1 MSYSDNFYK
10 ALEEQKKKKKKTDNE
25 IAPVSTGDSFSDNFY
40 AELRKREKE
49 VDALASS
56 RAQDVVSFSRQ
67 EHEDDI
73 APVKGGNK
81 DSVFKSGA
89 FSDGVDGVGDF
100 FEDLGQTIL
109 GTIGDLGVGITKG
122 AGNLAEG
129 VVDLGTYATAGVADL
144 IGKDDF
150 AKKAKDIAKKNF
162 VNDLLDE
169 SQEWVDQ
176 YSVLGNT
183 ADSVS
188 EGLGQVAGIILTGG
202 LGEAAGLTSAG
213 VSALTTGTLFSSS
226 MGGGM
231 SEAYQGGASDE
242 DAVKYGATVGAIEA
256 VSEMI
261 FGGLGKGVQAL
272 GLSKGL
278 TSIDDVFAKK
288 LSNTAAKFITSK
300 AGQNLVGNVLE
311 YAVKSGAE
319 GLEEVISGFGT
330 AIAKDLFLLNGED
343 EKAFGEILKD
353 ENLLEQFVVGSIVS
367 GISQG
372 GDLISSTK
380 SGRDFVSGLSQN
392 EQSVVDKVF
401 EERLAEESKTRKIG
415 NTEKNKLY
423 DQVVE
428 EMKRGYID
436 TDTIERILGGKTYD
450 GYKNLAEQE
459 TSLTDKKKAIEK
471 EISSLVKTPE
481 SQFTVEQRER
491 LNSLRE
497 EAKGIKE
504 QIKGLDTKTAKTN
517 LFNEVDKLTKNDIY
531 LRESYNDL
539 IRKTQDI
546 QIDDTQYKGTKFEDA
561 AKKTIENARK
571 AGASN
576 SNRVRD
582 FVEFSAKYSSVSGAV
597 VDFKDDKQIR
607 GVLENQLKAEIATLQ
622 KSGADNTKLTELQD
636 MLKQVQEGKIR
647 VNGVKTKDGV
657 AININ
662 SSNYLNTVLGHEVT
676 HLLEGTGKAYEDLQK
691 AAFRYAQLKGDYAGR
706 RKILDVLYKNIDGT
720 TVDSELTADLVGDY
734 LFTEYDFIKDL
745 STNNRNVF
753 QKIYDQIKYMF
764 KLATAGSK
772 EARELEKVMH
782 NFEMALRES
791 VATTQDSGK
800 AAQGDAA
807 QGEPDVDSEIKF
819 SIRKEDPPKNTIKG
833 YKVFK
838 VVDGKLYPPMVENPS
853 GNGTPVGVWLDADV
867 GGLAYNKD
875 GSVKLN
881 TKGRFA
887 VESSQGGSLAFRPGW
902 HLGEY
907 PDASQFGRMDTSRPL
922 TEEELSTYEGKT
934 YKDKNGNVYPMNLF
948 PYNFVWAECEVAA
961 DHDYQLDAMAL
972 GVNEKGNFVR
982 SQAGLPYVPTD
993 GYYKYR
999 TNADPNTAPWIISG
1013 AIKVNRIL
1021 DDADVA
1027 EICAQHGVTP
1037 QTREGYTSLTKKDGG
1052 SRTPGNAINLS
1063 DFKLLRGDVTPT
1075 DANTLAEIAMS
1086 DGLARERSA
1095 TAMDLLKTLPGYA
1108 KREINFSDENIIK
1121 EFGMNN
1127 QDVEY
1132 YRQLAESTKNGYLA
1146 DDKLYS
1152 NADVKFS
1159 ISKDSNGNP
1168 LSPAVQKRFEKSK
1181 AVDEN
1186 GNLKVLYHGTASG
1199 EFFTFD
1205 KSKGSVEGDFG
1216 SGFYFTDNEY
1226 DAEDNYVGGGP
1237 DFSNKVARRAEQ
1249 IEQEEGID
1257 YAHAEDKAF
1266 NELYVGRKKFEVY
1279 LNIENPAI
1287 VGETY
1292 LLDYESFAEEYDRND
1307 YDSDEDYESDVEQLI
1322 ADEIDSIVWDIERNV
1337 DIYSTDGIADV
1348 LWNAVNE
1355 GGVGIEQLKA
1365 RIAELYLED
1374 NNGNIVG
1381 GEVVRQIIES
1391 LGYDGIID
1399 STVSSKFNMGLDEG
1413 TTHYIVFKP
1422 NQIKDISNQNPTDN
1436 PDIRYSLSKNS
1447 LDNEV
1452 DLVYNVNGDFRRGDG
1467 FVRTDEFRNL
1477 QAESQRMSVEEL
1489 QGYHRGDRT
1498 LDESVR
1504 RRLSGVLSRQVG
1516 AVCGSNRNDSRLLRL
1531 GTENNTYNIYEN
1543 VNGELFHDAFEISR
1557 QYLKNGELVDLHT
1570 VETTEDGIGY
1580 NDCYNYLSED
1590 GLSGFSITPD
1600 GDLISVFNASG
1611 KNGFLRAISGIVK
1624 ENAKTLDCYASPNQ
1638 NLMAMYEKVFG
1649 FKTASV
1655 MDYNMEYDHDN
1666 IAENHN
1672 MPQVA
1677 FMVNTG
1683 SDVETKAFAKDQYDE
1698 AVAYRNGFVVSD
1710 DIAPTQHSLSNAGE
1724 QRRLGGS
1731 YRFDGK
1737 DFRVQQNQDIA
1748 PVAEGVAKNATDTNV
1763 GHTTADDTA
1772 EDAAPAQTVDEKIS
1786 AKLKNLQTEL
1796 DNNLRLRGESNADFD
1811 SEIARLRAEYEAK
1824 KNKNTKVANDV
1835 LRRIERIQRLKG
1847 NVDADYQKRITGLQ
1861 ERIQK
1866 MNTPQ
1871 YKRGEQRRAK
1881 QEKWSNE
1888 IKELIGDTSTWV
1900 DKKLGIS
1907 YQTNTLRRNL
1917 RDVVRDANGNRDIA
1931 KADAIYEYLQGSYNH
1946 NEALLKRE
1954 SRDIKQP
1961 FADMD
1966 INKYES
1972 EYIQMLGEFK
1982 YNPETKL
1989 TLEAVDEYYGKH
2001 KDNIDLDKVNRA
2013 IDEARKVYDDLFKR
2027 VNAVL
2032 REMGLKEMGY
2042 KEGYF
2047 PHFTDTK
2054 QGWLAKLFNWKTID
2068 TEIPTDIAGMTEEF
2082 NPVRTY
2088 QSFDKRRK
2096 SDETDYNFLKGFDTY
2111 VHGALDWIYH
2121 IEDIQ
2126 KRRAFENEIR
2136 YSHSEQGIRDKVTEI
2151 INNKELDADEVQ
2163 ALLDNVYTEAK
2174 NPLNNF
2180 VTDLRNSTNNL
2191 AGKKSTADRSMEYAT
2206 NRKVYS
2212 TMTNLSNRVS
2222 GNMVVGSISSALT
2235 NFIPITQSWGQVSP
2249 VSSLR
2254 AVGDVVRSAF
2264 RNDGMVEKS
2273 DFMTNRLLNEEN
2285 LNQTGW
2291 DKASNVAGGLMNI
2304 FDHFTTEVVWRSK
2317 YIENMDSGMSE
2328 SEAIHDADVFAENV
2342 MAGRSRGNMPTIYNS
2357 KNPITKMLTA
2367 FQLEVG
2373 NQYGY
2378 LFKDLPQDV
2387 GKESIGKLTAGYA
2400 KMFIGAYVYNALFSK
2415 LTGRDAAFDPI
2426 GIVEDLLKDLGFGG
2440 DDEEEEADILGAV
2453 QGLGENILQEV
2464 PYVGGLLGGG
2474 RIPISSALP
2483 YDSITK
2489 MVTGTMT
2496 DIAEKD
2502 WENLTNEWL
2511 NPVYYLALPFGGG
2524 QLKKT
2529 NEGLGMFSDDHPV
2542 SGSYTASGNLR
2553 FPVEDTPLNRVQAA
2567 LFGQYASENAREYF
2581 DNDYAPLKEKQ
2592 IQEYIDV
2599 DIPIKDYWEYREGL
2613 KKQETL
2619 EDKFDYIAGLDLPVE
2634 KKNILINNVVDR
2646 KDEVD
2651 LEGYEDFSSLE
2662 EFDFATE
2669 YPDKYAVAKAVGGYS
2684 SYKQYASDLYGIKAD
2699 KDANGKTITGSRK
2712 EKVIQYINGLNADYE
2727 TKIILYKSE
2736 YPSDDTYNAD
2746 IINYVNNRADLTYEE
2761 RVAIL
2766 TELGFRVV
2774 NGNIYAD

>member
-10 ALEEQKKKKKKTDNE
+10 ALGEQKKKKKKTDND

-56 RAQDVVSFSRQ
+56 RAQDVASFSRQ

-242 DAVKYGATVGAIEA
+242 DAVKYGAAVGATEA
-256 VSEMI
+256 VSEMF

-319 GLEEVISGFGT
+319 GLEEAISGFGT

-428 EMKRGYID
+428 EMKTGRID
-436 TDTIERILGGKTYD
+436 TDTIERILGSKTYE
-450 GYKNLAEQE
+450 GYKNLTEQE
-459 TSLTDKKKAIEK
+459 TSLTDRKKAIED
-471 EISSLVKTPE
+471 EIKSLVKTPE

-497 EAKGIKE
+497 EAKGIKV

-517 LFNEVDKLTKNDIY
+517 LFNEVNKLTEKDTF
-531 LRESYNDL
+531 LRESYNQREKRGQAFTADL
-539 IRKTQDI
+539 NK
-546 QIDDTQYKGTKFEDA
+546 YKGKQREAIKRAIDSGVLNDTYRSHELVDTLSRLEAEKGIVFDYTNNKKLA
-561 AKKTIENARK
+561 QSGMALKGKTI
-571 AGASN
+571 
-576 SNRVRD
+576 
-582 FVEFSAKYSSVSGAV
+582 
-597 VDFKDDKQIR
+597 
-607 GVLENQLKAEIATLQ
+607 
-622 KSGADNTKLTELQD
+622 
-636 MLKQVQEGKIR
+636 
-647 VNGVKTKDGV
+647 NGFEKDGV
-657 AININ
+657 VTLNVQ
-662 SSNYLNTVLGHEVT
+662 SSKAWQSTVGHEIT
-676 HLLEGTGKAYEDLQK
+676 HVLEGTEAYSALQEALIK
-691 AAFRYAQLKGDYAGR
+691 YSQSKGDYQSR
-706 RKILDVLYKNIDGT
+706 YDSLVELYKGVKGYETDFDAKIKK
-720 TVDSELTADLVGDY
+720 ELTADLVGDY
-734 LFTEYDFIKDL
+734 LFSDKAFIDRL
-745 STNNRNVF
+745 VGNRTLF
-753 QKIYDQIKYMF
+753 QKVWDEVKYLC
-764 KLATAGSK
+764 K
-772 EARELEKVMH
+772 
-782 NFEMALRES
+782 
-791 VATTQDSGK
+791 VATGK
-800 AAQGDAA
+800 
-807 QGEPDVDSEIKF
+807 E
-819 SIRKEDPPKNTIKG
+819 
-833 YKVFK
+833 
-838 VVDGKLYPPMVENPS
+838 
-853 GNGTPVGVWLDADV
+853 
-867 GGLAYNKD
+867 
-875 GSVKLN
+875 
-881 TKGRFA
+881 
-887 VESSQGGSLAFRPGW
+887 
-902 HLGEY
+902 
-907 PDASQFGRMDTSRPL
+907 L
-922 TEEELSTYEGKT
+922 TEIE
-934 YKDKNGNVYPMNLF
+934 
-948 PYNFVWAECEVAA
+948 
-961 DHDYQLDAMAL
+961 
-972 GVNEKGNFVR
+972 
-982 SQAGLPYVPTD
+982 
-993 GYYKYR
+993 
-999 TNADPNTAPWIISG
+999 
-1013 AIKVNRIL
+1013 KVNREFERAWKELSVNENL
-1021 DDADVA
+1021 DNEA
-1027 EICAQHGVTP
+1027 
-1037 QTREGYTSLTKKDGG
+1037 
-1052 SRTPGNAINLS
+1052 
-1063 DFKLLRGDVTPT
+1063 T
-1075 DANTLAEIAMS
+1075 DAEVDDVQYSVSVTDKQTLDSLNDQIA
-1086 DGLARERSA
+1086 
-1095 TAMDLLKTLPGYA
+1095 
-1108 KREINFSDENIIK
+1108 
-1121 EFGMNN
+1121 
-1127 QDVEY
+1127 
-1132 YRQLAESTKNGYLA
+1132 
-1146 DDKLYS
+1146 
-1152 NADVKFS
+1152 
-1159 ISKDSNGNP
+1159 
-1168 LSPAVQKRFEKSK
+1168 
-1181 AVDEN
+1181 
-1186 GNLKVLYHGTASG
+1186 
-1199 EFFTFD
+1199 
-1205 KSKGSVEGDFG
+1205 KG
-1216 SGFYFTDNEY
+1216 EY
-1226 DAEDNYVGGGP
+1226 DAETNPDGGYYVTYKSMSFWGYDEDGNAILRSPMAEYVDGELSNAYLIPKDKSKLNWYQATETIDENTGLPSGLLVKTKQEGKKSFSYLPASENQHLINEDWSNLYFNLRKKIQKNGKWVNSDVPARYNPYEHSSNSMLNDQFTAAYQRDNLVTVKMYVPISEDNGAYRAKWSKDSTGWSDWKSGIVAGKIGKQKDLQRRVYLSRYAAPVEIVPDSEVAQAYKSYLEGTDVAIPDNVVSPNLLSELKKAGVPIEESGKVKYSISEIVDENNKSYGMGVKLDSTLLDDLTPDERVEMVKLRVSELGGQAFTAYDGNGNAVKVMIAKAKEKFKNKNGKIVPVNKDLTTKYIDNETKQEAVVLADELILTAKYEDSKAPVYPHGRLDNNGKNNWEYWTTYIQDKNNTIWQATLNIATTADGEKILYDVSPIKKAGRSVKSDTLPADNSIAPLPENVNTQLSISFDSDYMSAVERGDTETAQLMVDEAAKNAGYSVKAYHGTGRADRVGNVFRTDRATSGP
-1237 DFSNKVARRAEQ
+1237 MAFFTDSKDIASNYAR
-1249 IEQEEGID
+1249 
-1257 YAHAEDKAF
+1257 DKADTS
-1266 NELYVGRKKFEVY
+1266 LAY
-1279 LNIENPAI
+1279 
-1287 VGETY
+1287 
-1292 LLDYESFAEEYDRND
+1292 DEEYDSYYTQFRVNRNGKSVSIPELWKYLSAAERNRIKEQAGHIKFD
-1307 YDSDEDYESDVEQLI
+1307 DDYETIIVDKSAQHGNGAWDAYTLNSHRGNALEALIDTWLESGDLYNQEEMFLEVLKNVGLTDVEYRNPDARYEKVYDTWLKI
-1322 ADEIDSIVWDIERNV
+1322 TNPFDTDNADQSFYDGLSEWIDNNDMSVYEKETANADMWDKNNQTPESWLGKLEYDIE
-1337 DIYSTDGIADV
+1337 S
-1348 LWNAVNE
+1348 
-1355 GGVGIEQLKA
+1355 
-1365 RIAELYLED
+1365 
-1374 NNGNIVG
+1374 
-1381 GEVVRQIIES
+1381 
-1391 LGYDGIID
+1391 
-1399 STVSSKFNMGLDEG
+1399 G
-1413 TTHYIVFKP
+1413 TTHAWTVIPDFVTDYLKSQGFDG
-1422 NQIKDISNQNPTDN
+1422 IKDKGGKGGGDGHTVWIPFSSEQVKSAEAITRDDN
-1436 PDIRYSLSKNS
+1436 GNVIPLSQRFDPSKTDIRN
-1447 LDNEV
+1447 
-1452 DLVYNVNGDFRRGDG
+1452 
-1467 FVRTDEFRNL
+1467 
-1477 QAESQRMSVEEL
+1477 
-1489 QGYHRGDRT
+1489 
-1498 LDESVR
+1498 
-1504 RRLSGVLSRQVG
+1504 
-1516 AVCGSNRNDSRLLRL
+1516 
-1531 GTENNTYNIYEN
+1531 
-1543 VNGELFHDAFEISR
+1543 
-1557 QYLKNGELVDLHT
+1557 
-1570 VETTEDGIGY
+1570 
-1580 NDCYNYLSED
+1580 
-1590 GLSGFSITPD
+1590 
-1600 GDLISVFNASG
+1600 
-1611 KNGFLRAISGIVK
+1611 
-1624 ENAKTLDCYASPNQ
+1624 
-1638 NLMAMYEKVFG
+1638 
-1649 FKTASV
+1649 
-1655 MDYNMEYDHDN
+1655 
-1666 IAENHN
+1666 
-1672 MPQVA
+1672 
-1677 FMVNTG
+1677 
-1683 SDVETKAFAKDQYDE
+1683 
-1698 AVAYRNGFVVSD
+1698 
-1710 DIAPTQHSLSNAGE
+1710 SLSNEGE
-1724 QRRLGGS
+1724 EFTPTGNYSTPLRETALEG
-1731 YRFDGK
+1731 
-1737 DFRVQQNQDIA
+1737 DIA
-1748 PVAEGVAKNATDTNV
+1748 PVAEGVAENATGTNV

-1907 YQTNTLRRNL
+1907 YQTNTLHRNL

-1961 FADMD
+1961 FADME
-1966 INKYES
+1966 INKHES

-2235 NFIPITQSWGQVSP
+2235 NFIPITQSWGQVNP

-2378 LFKDLPQDV
+2378 MFKDLPQDV
-2387 GKESIGKLTAGYA
+2387 GKENIGKLTAGYA

-2426 GIVEDLLKDLGFGG
+2426 GILEDLLKDLGFGG
-2440 DDEEEEADILGAV
+2440 DDEEEEVDILGAV

-2662 EFDFATE
+2662 EFDFANK
-2669 YPDKYAVAKAVGGYS
+2669 YPDRYAVAKSVGGYS
-2684 SYKQYASDLYGIKAD
+2684 SYKTYAEALSDIKAD
-2699 KDANGKTITGSRK
+2699 KDANGKTVTGSRK